1 MTELRELQCV
11 ACTPGT
17 PSLPPEEIAEL
28 RTQLSEHWTV
38 VDGTMLHRDIKVP
51 DFMSAMNLAVRIAG
65 IAEEQGHHP
74 DLHVSWGRLGIDLT
88 THAAHGL
95 TRNDFIL
102 AARIDALES

>member
-1 MTELRELQCV
+1 MAELAAQRCE

-17 PSLPPEEIAEL
+17 PTLPPDEVAEL
-28 RTQLSEHWTV
+28 RTRLHDGWSV
-38 VDGTMLHRDIKVP
+38 VGGTTLHRDIRLP
-51 DFMSAMNLAVRIAG
+51 DFMSAIRLADQIAP

-88 THAAHGL
+88 THASHGL

-102 AARIDALES
+102 AAKIDALQP

>member
-1 MTELRELQCV
+1 MARLAEQRCTE
-11 ACTPGT
+11 CTPGT
-17 PSLPPEEIAEL
+17 PTLPPDEIAEL
-28 RTQLSEHWTV
+28 RAQLRDGWTV
-38 VDGTMLHRDIKVP
+38 VDGTVLHRDIRLP
-51 DFMSAMNLAVRIAG
+51 DFMSGVQLTDRIAV

-102 AARIDALES
+102 AAKIDALTP

>member
-1 MTELRELQCV
+1 MAGLAEQRCE

-17 PSLPPEEIAEL
+17 PTLPADEVAEL
-28 RTQLSEHWTV
+28 RTQLQHGWSV
-38 VDGTMLHRDIKVP
+38 IDGTMLHRDIRLP
-51 DFMSAMNLAVRIAG
+51 DFMSAMRLAGRIAV

-74 DLHVSWGRLGIDLT
+74 DLHISWGRLGIDLT

-102 AARIDALES
+102 AAQIDALAP